1 MREAGRWPGCT
12 AGRSAEWGSG
22 FHEWH
27 RLGADMFLGPVL
39 GTGVM
44 VPSSGRS
51 GRFLQS
57 GCLPSDVHGHNVLPE
72 GAPSRERISGLQP
85 CDSAAAQVTA
95 DTGPE
100 RKSVLAHG
108 NTCSGASP
116 WVGPPRRASQ
126 RGAAKSSLASLSV
139 HFITTWFGKIE
150 IPVASYLA
158 SFSHLSLGAFV

>member
-1 MREAGRWPGCT
+1 MNGIG
-12 AGRSAEWGSG
+12 
-22 FHEWH
+22 
-27 RLGADMFLGPVL
+27 LGGDMFLGPVL

-57 GCLPSDVHGHNVLPE
+57 GCLPREVHGHNVLPK
-72 GAPSRERISGLQP
+72 GAPSQEWLSGLQP

-95 DTGPE
+95 DMGPE

-108 NTCSGASP
+108 STCSVSSP
-116 WVGPPRRASQ
+116 WVGPACRASQ
-126 RGAAKSSLASLSV
+126 RGAAKSSLTSLSV

-158 SFSHLSLGAFV
+158 SFSHLSPGAFV